1 MDKSLYSP
9 ERQILLLLLR
19 EARAAAG
26 ISQTELAAAL
36 DWTQGMVSKAEKGD
50 RTLDAVELREWL
62 KHLGQ
67 DFPAFTEL
75 WEQRIA
81 AYEAS
86 LPSRSPRRRVRAT

>member
-9 ERQILLLLLR
+9 QRQILLALLR

-26 ISQTELAAAL
+26 ISQTQLAAAL

-62 KHLGQ
+62 QQLGQ
-67 DFPAFTEL
+67 DLPAFTEL

-86 LPSRSPRRRVRAT
+86 LPTRSAKSRVRTR